1 MIWTGNMSNGKFSS
15 SKGKLV
21 FALLAGV
28 ALAGCEDGG
37 FEGMNLGF
45 GKKDAET
52 ATAETSGKVT
62 PGSGKPIKLVE
73 RDVEAPEVFE
83 KNENALWDGRPSLGG
98 VWIAHPDSKQPERVI
113 IRNESNGKFVVGA
126 LFRRERDNPGP
137 SLQLSSE
144 AAAALGVQAGSPTK
158 LRVTALRK
166 ETINE
171 NAEIEAEVQTNV
183 TESVSAVAL
192 DAPAEDDLAAKARA
206 SVQKAEAKPK
216 PVAKPATPPKAAKG
230 AKYAQIGFFSIESN
244 AKANVARLKKNGV
257 PAKIVKSTTNG
268 KDFWRVLAG
277 PASSASEQRQLLN
290 MVKGQGFADAYMVS
304 G

>member
-1 MIWTGNMSNGKFSS
+1 MSNGNFSS
-15 SKGKLV
+15 SKSKLV

-45 GKKDAET
+45 GKKDAE
-52 ATAETSGKVT
+52 ATEALAEVT

-137 SLQLSSE
+137 NLQLSSE

-166 ETINE
+166 ETIDE
-171 NAEIEAEVQTNV
+171 NAEMDADVESNV
-183 TESVSAVAL
+183 TENVTAVAL

-206 SVQKAEAKPK
+206 SVQAAETKPK
-216 PVAKPATPPKAAKG
+216 PAAKPAAAPNSVKG
-230 AKYAQIGFFSIESN
+230 AKYAQIGFFSVESN
-244 AKANVARLKKNGV
+244 AKANVDRLKKNGV

-268 KDFWRVLAG
+268 KAFWRVLAG